1 MRKTLIKQIF
11 ALALGV
17 FFFAVINIFLYG
29 TITKRLA
36 NNFSGVSQLKM
47 INVEDYLPF
56 EENNK
61 LPKVQSSLLIE
72 DNQPVLDGAAALV
85 PVYGA
90 IIENTYSKGT
100 VKYEGGV
107 FSSDNYY
114 GENFAS
120 DSKMKYQNTVRG
132 FNALVDG
139 TIDVFFTAYPSKDQL
154 NSAKEKNVEL
164 ELVPIGL
171 EAFVFFVNSKNP
183 IENLTSDQIKDI
195 YACKI
200 TNWKEVG
207 GIDRSIYP
215 VTRVK
220 NSGSQTMMDKFMGD
234 VEYGKVSPIAITG
247 GAIGYSFRY
256 YLSGIVDNQNVK
268 MINLNGI
275 SPTKENIKNNE
286 YPLVASFYLAYR
298 KDNTNP
304 NIKPLVDWILSSEG
318 QKLIEEV
325 GYVGL

>member
-1 MRKTLIKQIF
+1 MKKVLFKQI
-11 ALALGV
+11 LVIVLVV
-17 FFFAVINIFLYG
+17 FFFAVINIFMYG

-61 LPKVQSSLLIE
+61 LPKVESSLLIK

-90 IIENTYSKGT
+90 IIENTYPKGT

-114 GENFAS
+114 GENFAN

-132 FNALVDG
+132 FNALVDD
-139 TIDVFFTAYPSKDQL
+139 TIDIFFTAYPSKDQL
-154 NSAKEKNVEL
+154 ASAKEKNVEL

-171 EAFVFFVNSKNP
+171 EAFVFFVNKNNP
-183 IENLTSDQIKDI
+183 IENLTSQQIKDI
-195 YACKI
+195 YACNI
-200 TNWKEVG
+200 TNWKDVG
-207 GIDRSIYP
+207 GVNRKIYP

-220 NSGSQTMMDKFMGD
+220 NSGSQTMMDKFIGD
-234 VEYGKVSPIAITG
+234 TEYGNVSPLAITG
-247 GAIGYSFRY
+247 AALGYSFRY
-256 YLSGIVDNQNVK
+256 YLSGIVDNQNIK
-268 MINLNGI
+268 MINLDGVY
-275 SPTKENIKNNE
+275 PTKENIKNKV
-286 YPLVASFYLAYR
+286 YPLVASFYVAYR
-298 KDNTNP
+298 KDNKNP
-304 NIKPLVDWILSSEG
+304 NIKALVNWILSIEG